1 MLDQPDGLEIFL
13 LLWVLLADHLQ
24 DVLFFYLCEEID
36 DMGSLLGEVFSFAPA
51 NVYYRFLIVF
61 HDDIGEIF
69 EQPQLILD
77 VVLVVALHEQLCLA
91 EKEFDDLFL

>member
-1 MLDQPDGLEIFL
+1 M
-13 LLWVLLADHLQ
+13 LLADHLQ
-24 DVLFFYLCEEID
+24 DVLFFYLCEEIN
-36 DMGSLLGEVFSFAPA
+36 DMCSLLGEVFSFAPA

-61 HDDIGEIF
+61 NDDIGEIF

-77 VVLVVALHEQLCLA
+77 VVLIVALHEYLCLA